1 MLPSWPQPS
10 VATGAKYVFE
20 TCDRPKVLSLAYEKL
35 ESGLVVSVN
44 HSELKHLNDHSTKF
58 LRLESKNK
66 AGAETKVVLSALVEI
81 GGDVVEL
88 SQPP

>member
-1 MLPSWPQPS
+1 
-10 VATGAKYVFE
+10 
-20 TCDRPKVLSLAYEKL
+20 VLSLAYEKL

-44 HSELKHLNDHSTKF
+44 HSELKHLNDHNTKF

-81 GGDVVEL
+81 GGDIIEL
-88 SQPP
+88 S